1 MSAPIPPPSPR
12 SPSSLPLPR
21 TAESG
26 AAGRLPGD
34 TRLSGQLGPPT
45 RARRAE
51 LAAALGLLGV
61 LAHLLFAQVTLVLAV
76 LGVITGRVSR
86 WRPLWLAA
94 PAAVG
99 AAWTAQLGVGR
110 AVTGLVSGPR
120 QVLAYLAGAADHPGR
135 LASLGAAFSG
145 AGHWLP
151 AQLPLALLLAVGE
164 TAAVGWLG
172 RGGWLGGSA
181 WRADY
186 RPGLIVALR
195 RRRTVAD
202 LAVGEVVTRA
212 GCALGLETATGRPAE
227 IAWAQA
233 QGGVLSVGAGH
244 RVAALAALPLACAA
258 ARRHQTLI
266 VIDLVGRPWLGGA
279 VADACA
285 AAGVR
290 LARFGPDEPDADG
303 FVLGRWLGRAVS
315 ERTTVLLVAGPEGYQ
330 TAAGPAARQT
340 GAGPAARQT
349 GAGPAARQ
357 TGAGPTGRQTGA
369 GPAGRQALADLTA
382 GLRELGELGLRGDGL
397 AWIHGVTAA
406 DQPDLAGLPALGAAA
421 GIAVLLS
428 TADEAAATA
437 LAEEVRVVVA
447 AGPVSQG
454 LETMLRGGPLLR
466 MESSPGPMASSLP
479 WPDEGEFTIFERG
492 QGRRP
497 RPGGRLV
504 PGPWAGLT

>member
-1 MSAPIPPPSPR
+1 M
-12 SPSSLPLPR
+12 
-21 TAESG
+21 
-26 AAGRLPGD
+26 
-34 TRLSGQLGPPT
+34 
-45 RARRAE
+45 
-51 LAAALGLLGV
+51 

-110 AVTGLVSGPR
+110 AVTGFLSGPR
-120 QVLAYLAGAADHPGR
+120 QVLDYLTGAAGQPGR
-135 LASLGAAFSG
+135 LGRLPAAFSG

-151 AQLPLALLLAVGE
+151 AQLPLALLLAAGE
-164 TAAVGWLG
+164 AAAVGWRG

-181 WRADY
+181 WPADY
-186 RPGLIVALR
+186 RSGLIVALR

-202 LAVGEVVTRA
+202 LAAGEVVTRD

-227 IAWAQA
+227 IAWVQA

-244 RVAALAALPLACAA
+244 RQAALAALPLACAA
-258 ARRHQTLI
+258 ARRHKTLI
-266 VIDLVGRPWLGGA
+266 VIDLAGRPWLGGA

-285 AAGVR
+285 AAGVQ
-290 LARFGPDEPDADG
+290 LARLGPDELGPDQPGPDG
-303 FVLGRWLGRAVS
+303 PGPDGPGPGRWLGRAVS
-315 ERTTVLLVAGPEGYQ
+315 ERMAVLLVSGPEGRLA
-330 TAAGPAARQT
+330 AAGSAAQQTGAGPVGRQT
-340 GAGPAARQT
+340 GAGPAARQ
-349 GAGPAARQ
+349 
-357 TGAGPTGRQTGA
+357 
-369 GPAGRQALADLTA
+369 ALAGLTA
-382 GLRELGELGLRGDGL
+382 GLRELGEQGLRGDGL

-406 DQPDLAGLPALGAAA
+406 VQPDLAGLPALGAAT

-447 AGPVSQG
+447 AGPVSRG

-466 MESSPGPMASSLP
+466 MDSSPRPMASALP
-479 WPDEGEFTIFERG
+479 WQDEGEFTIFERG

-497 RPGGRLV
+497 RPGGQLV